1 MRNGKTSRDIR
12 EPTEIR
18 KESKL
23 EKIIEG
29 VLKFQREIYPRQKAL
44 FDSLAN
50 SQSPRALFI
59 GCSDS
64 RVVPE
69 WFSQQVPGDLF
80 VIRNAGNI
88 VPPHGIAPGG
98 VSASVEY
105 AVGVLG
111 VPDIILCG
119 HSGCGAMTALQ
130 REGKGLEKLPA
141 IAKWLTFA
149 EPAYLRTKAQLGTIE
164 TANSL
169 DALIQQNVLLQ
180 LENLRTHPSVAEAIG
195 DKKLRLHGWVF
206 DIASGGVKTYD
217 AQSGTFVALNESAS
231 NDESVS
237 KR

>member
-1 MRNGKTSRDIR
+1 M
-12 EPTEIR
+12 
-18 KESKL
+18 

-29 VLKFQREIYPRQKAL
+29 VLKFQRDVYPRQKAL
-44 FDSLAN
+44 CDSLAK
-50 SQSPRALFI
+50 SQSPLALFI

-69 WFSQQVPGDLF
+69 WFSQQGPGDLF

-88 VPPHGIAPGG
+88 VPEHGVAPGG

-141 IAKWLTFA
+141 IAKWLSFA
-149 EPAYLRTKAQLGTIE
+149 EPAYRRVKERHATT
-164 TANSL
+164 
-169 DALIQQNVLLQ
+169 DAPSALCALVQENVLLQ
-180 LENLRTHPSVAEAIG
+180 LENLRTHPSVVEAMERN
-195 DKKLRLHGWVF
+195 KLRLHGWVF
-206 DIASGGVKTYD
+206 DIKSGGVEEYD
-217 AQSGTFVALNESAS
+217 AKSGKFIALKRSAS
-231 NDESVS
+231 NVESS
-237 KR
+237 SS